1 MGTWRRRQAGM
12 WCSLTWSFLPHPWC

>member
-12 WCSLTWSFLPHPWC
+12 WCSLTWSFLPHPW